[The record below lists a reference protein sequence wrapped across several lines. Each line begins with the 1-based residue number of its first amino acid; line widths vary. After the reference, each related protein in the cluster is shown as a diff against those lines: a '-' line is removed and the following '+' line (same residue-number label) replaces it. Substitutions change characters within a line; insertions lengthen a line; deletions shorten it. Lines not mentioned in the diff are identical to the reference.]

1 MSRHVCK
8 RAANRTHRHTHW
20 QTKTQAS
27 TQTHTKGLLI
37 EGPAPSGV
45 VPVDGDLGHTA
56 ASSARHIAG
65 KRWGKWG
72 DGKRERLRG
81 RTGLKEEGGNV
92 KENLE
97 KKKKCK
103 KEGIRILHVG
113 KGQVRRRVLPS
124 KDCTR

>member
-56 ASSARHIAG
+56 ASSGRHMAG
-65 KRWGKWG
+65 KKMGKVGRWKKGEI
-72 DGKRERLRG
+72 ER
-81 RTGLKEEGGNV
+81 EEGT
-92 KENLE
+92 E
-97 KKKKCK
+97 
-103 KEGIRILHVG
+103 
-113 KGQVRRRVLPS
+113 RRRW
-124 KDCTR
+124 